1 MYQYY
6 ISPRTMAA
14 PVPFDTD
21 NLGRDAAAG
30 LDTDL
35 GERAFFGKLPE
46 GGAVLDKSFAS
57 VQTMNDEG
65 FTFTYRLARVSFP
78 KIREYGL
85 KWDERSRTM
94 YATQQTLRRGES
106 GNPRNGTRN
115 EGSYTL
121 KGIQSRNPRAING
134 SFIDMPRGLE
144 KARPIVAN
152 ENALQNYITN
162 FKRAFAVTYPTGL
175 NNDPKFILAKSDY
188 RSDMDTLSL
197 TGETRGVET
206 DLNIPWADLMAA
218 LNDVNSVGSATGL
231 GAGGL
236 KNRFLELNKAAHKEV
251 NRRYKEEVLPT
262 SVKPNTTDNDPAKGV
277 VGDAYQEVLVPVRL
291 RRFPKSSL
299 NHSQAF
305 NYGSLLSDYF
315 ESGDNESTRK
325 LEQKLK
331 VTSVELIKTL
341 ANNYEVNAQGKA
353 EMDGGLLRDDP
364 DGTWRGVPKYKVNQ
378 RRAVAATNDVDAE
391 SGSKVRFWQPH
402 DGELLTAIG
411 RRRQWRMALL
421 EYEPLM
427 NHSDRTFKAG
437 VAGTGNGPSDEQIKN
452 MITNHFSM
460 LPAYNQTFMKS
471 RLLNLRQYVLVIYLL
486 DSNGVQQ
493 YYACAPEKLESL
505 AIMVSKFHEA
515 VKSRKLAKPASQG
528 GMEHM
533 RISSFDPS
541 SGFKKT
547 FDETWTQILKIRP
560 LEYNPFS
567 RDEFEDNYSPALYT
581 DLWDT
586 PMPLFATKDRTI
598 KFDIDKG
605 GKDMLEFLANL
616 PGLSGVDDTTKN
628 YMESVRGLFADN
640 TQANLLSVPQI
651 DANNQTTLGMR
662 RSAIVSELS
671 VRHPRVV
678 ISPVVNQ
685 AFRLLREQLGINK
698 VSSLTPAQK
707 QRLNRQMEEI
717 FRPRGN
723 LFLSYVFGLVLH
735 NALTPRM
742 LGVDLRTTIGYR
754 NVAQVLLDTVP
765 FIHSLGRYEAMAVF
779 QHDVVEKLI
788 GIAQSLEHARAERT
802 LQNVLYHALGNF
814 EINGSRKGNLI
825 FGLPVGEIVKS
836 YNTLKRNAKVYED
849 NKLAAAIA
857 DVNDGGVQ
865 FAIDGAAA
873 IPDLVGAGP
882 PDIRGG
888 GAIGEIPMPPKMQ
901 NLIKNFLYYK
911 FVALDKTYQQNH
923 VLGLKFDPFGPDLR
937 KMDRETREF
946 MYSTEDTKRRM
957 RNRDERFGMPNVLT
971 TTSVPDVQTL
981 DSVQGQALRDV
992 GKIGAPTVMLDDAL
1006 TKAQMNRRLMGL

>member
-1 MYQYY
+1 MAF
-6 ISPRTMAA
+6 PRG
-14 PVPFDTD
+14 
-21 NLGRDAAAG
+21 LGRDADAN
-30 LDTDL
+30 LETDL
-35 GERAFFGKLPE
+35 GQQEFFARLPQGK
-46 GGAVLDKSFAS
+46 AVLDKSFAS

-94 YATQQTLRRGES
+94 YATQQTMRAGEP
-106 GNPRNGTRN
+106 GNPRGDA
-115 EGSYTL
+115 GSYTL
-121 KGIQSRNPRAING
+121 KGIQSRNPNAING
-134 SFIDMPRGLE
+134 NLIRGAEVPGVGMPRGR
-144 KARPIVAN
+144 ANNGPI
-152 ENALQNYITN
+152 EGREIQLQNYIDN
-162 FKRAFAVTYPTGL
+162 FKRAFAATYPTGL
-175 NNDPKFILAKSDY
+175 NNDPQFILAKSDF
-188 RSDMDTLSL
+188 RSDMDTLSMS
-197 TGETRGVET
+197 GETRGVET
-206 DLNIPWADLMAA
+206 NLNIDWTDLMTA
-218 LNDVNSVGSATGL
+218 LNDKDSDGVAAAGAGL

-236 KNRFLELNKAAHKEV
+236 KNRFLELNKAAHEEV
-251 NRRYKEEVLPT
+251 NRRYKADVLPT
-262 SVKPNTTDNDPAKGV
+262 SVKGKTINTET
-277 VGDAYQEVLVPVRL
+277 GDGNYEEVLVPVRL

-305 NYGSLLSDYF
+305 NYGSLLSDFF

-341 ANNYEVNAQGKA
+341 ANNYEVANGQAVVDSNGT
-353 EMDGGLLRDDP
+353 LIDDP
-364 DGTWRGVPKYKVNQ
+364 DRTFRGVPKYKINVRGSNDG
-378 RRAVAATNDVDAE
+378 AETNPQS

-427 NHSDRTFKAG
+427 NHNTADVDFINRRANRNE
-437 VAGTGNGPSDEQIKN
+437 VKN

-460 LPAYNQTFMKS
+460 LPSYNQTFMKS
-471 RLLNLRQYVLVIYLL
+471 RLLNLRQYVLVVYLL
-486 DSNGVQQ
+486 DSNNVQQ

-505 AIMVSKFHEA
+505 AVMVSKFHEA
-515 VKSRKLAKPASQG
+515 VKARKLAKPASQG

-547 FDETWTQILKIRP
+547 FEDTWEQISKIRP

-586 PMPLFATKDRTI
+586 PVPLFATKDRTI

-616 PGLSGVDDTTKN
+616 PGLSGVNGDTPN
-628 YMESVRGLFADN
+628 YMESLRGLYNPD
-640 TQANLLSVPQI
+640 QKANLLSVPQI
-651 DANNQTTLGMR
+651 NDESQTTIRMR
-662 RSAIVSELS
+662 RSGIKTELS
-671 VRHPRVV
+671 VRHPKVV

-742 LGVDLRTTIGYR
+742 LGVDLRTAIGYR

-765 FIHSLGRYEAMAVF
+765 FVHSLGRYEAMAVF

-788 GIAQSLEHARAERT
+788 GITQSLEHARAERT

-825 FGLPVGEIVKS
+825 FGLPVGEIVKN

-849 NKLAAAIA
+849 QKWQKALKNVHSPEIQAVDIEGLRGLP
-857 DVNDGGVQ
+857 V
-865 FAIDGAAA
+865 
-873 IPDLVGAGP
+873 VGANEPDVALEGMETGP
-882 PDIRGG
+882 
-888 GAIGEIPMPPKMQ
+888 AK
-901 NLIKNFLYYK
+901 IKLVENFLYYK

-923 VLGLKFDPFGPDLR
+923 VIGLKFDPFGPKLR
-937 KMDRETREF
+937 DMDRETREF
-946 MYSTEDTKRRM
+946 MFSEEDTKRRL
-957 RNRDERFGMPNVLT
+957 RNRDEKFGMPSVLT

-981 DSVQGQALRDV
+981 DSRQSQALREV
-992 GKIGAPTVMLDDAL
+992 GKIGAPSVMLDSAL
-1006 TKAQMNRRLMGL
+1006 TKAQQNRRLMGL